1 MRRDNWHSL
10 GALLA
15 VTIAVAETAIR
26 TSTTLA
32 AIVIGTI
39 ALALLWWYLARRD
52 RRRD

>member
-1 MRRDNWHSL
+1 MWRDNWHSL

-39 ALALLWWYLARRD
+39 ALVLLWWYLVRRD